1 MIRLFCI
8 VLLLLASANAS
19 AAINDR
25 EHAVKAAF
33 VFNILKFTHL
43 PVSELRNTETGLL
56 LCVLNDR
63 SMFRAL
69 RALAGRPTRSGVLAV
84 AEIDG
89 TGELPL
95 CDAVLVGRQWGG
107 SREQL
112 VADAQRYQLL
122 TITEQSSDVERG
134 MMIGVVPNGAR
145 LAIEINIPATRAA
158 GIRLSAELL
167 QLSRLVDADKAAP
180 LKDEPR

>member
-1 MIRLFCI
+1 MIRLLL
-8 VLLLLASANAS
+8 VALLLAAPAN

-33 VFNILKFTHL
+33 VFNILKFTQL
-43 PVSELRNTETGLL
+43 PPSELREQESGLL

-63 SMFRAL
+63 SLFRAL

-89 TGELPL
+89 LGELPL
-95 CDAVLVGRQWGG
+95 CDAVLVGRQWNGN
-107 SREQL
+107 REHL
-112 VADAQRYQLL
+112 IRNANEFRLL
-122 TITEQSSDVERG
+122 TITEQSAEVERG

-145 LAIEINIPATRAA
+145 LAIEINVTATRAA

-167 QLSRLVDADKAAP
+167 QLSRLVDAGKAGTS
-180 LKDEPR
+180 KDEPQ

>member
-1 MIRLFCI
+1 MFRLLI
-8 VLLLLASANAS
+8 VALLLAAPAN

-33 VFNILKFTHL
+33 VFNILKFTQL
-43 PVSELRNTETGLL
+43 PVSELRNPETGLL

-95 CDAVLVGRQWGG
+95 CDAVLVGRQWEGN
-107 SREQL
+107 REQL
-112 VADAQRYQLL
+112 IADARRHQLL

-134 MMIGVVPNGAR
+134 MMIGVVPNGSR
-145 LAIEINIPATRAA
+145 LAIEINVPATRAA
-158 GIRLSAELL
+158 GIRMSAELL
-167 QLSRLVDADKAAP
+167 QLSRLVDSDKAGP
-180 LKDEPR
+180 LKDESR